1 MIKKFTL
8 KNTYPRGNCTNADPS
23 NRKTIFLSTIY
34 TTYYCGPN
42 SHAQDKDIV
51 DIVGQQKDKK
61 NVHGL
66 IMEKNLQPW
75 KRCSFRK
82 KKLDD

>member
-1 MIKKFTL
+1 LIKKFTL

-34 TTYYCGPN
+34 TTYYFGPN

-51 DIVGQQKDKK
+51 DIVGQQKGKK
-61 NVHGL
+61 RAWANHG
-66 IMEKNLQPW
+66 E
-75 KRCSFRK
+75 
-82 KKLDD
+82 KKLATTEEV